1 MVHDTEQPH
10 TATRRSAARRDE
22 AQRNIEV
29 RGQIAMLHAKKQL
42 LF

>member
-10 TATRRSAARRDE
+10 TATRCSAARRDA

-29 RGQIAMLHAKKQL
+29 QGQIAMLHAKKQL
-42 LF
+42 IF